1 MIKSAIIKDLHD
13 SRLRYMYISFGMF
26 KTRYRWY
33 ARLLDVMPSVANL
46 DGDSGADTLISWM
59 QHANIVYS
67 IISIFANDDF
77 TDEVNI
83 DDYPEL
89 FI

>member
-46 DGDSGADTLISWM
+46 DGNSDADTFISWM
-59 QHANIVYS
+59 QHTGTKLK

-77 TDEVNI
+77 TDELRI

>member
-1 MIKSAIIKDLHD
+1 MIKSAIIEDLRD
-13 SRLRYMYISFGMF
+13 PTFRYMYISFGALRT
-26 KTRYRWY
+26 KYDWY
-33 ARLLDVMPSVANL
+33 SSLLDVMPSVARL
-46 DGDSGADTLISWM
+46 DGSCGADTFISWI
-59 QHANIVYS
+59 HVTSTPYK
-67 IISIFANDDF
+67 IISVFANDDF

>member
-1 MIKSAIIKDLHD
+1 MIKSAIVKDMHD
-13 SRLRYMYISFGMF
+13 SRLHYMYLSFGAVCT
-26 KTRYRWY
+26 KYSWYRD
-33 ARLLDVMPSVANL
+33 LLDVMPSVASL
-46 DGDSGADTLISWM
+46 AGISGADTFMSWM
-59 QHANIVYS
+59 KYTSIEYK

-77 TDEVNI
+77 TGELRI